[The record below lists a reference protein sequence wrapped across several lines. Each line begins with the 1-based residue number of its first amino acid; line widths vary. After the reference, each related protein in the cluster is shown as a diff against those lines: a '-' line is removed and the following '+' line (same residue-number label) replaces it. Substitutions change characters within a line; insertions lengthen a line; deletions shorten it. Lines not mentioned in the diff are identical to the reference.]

1 MARSTDRTFF
11 LVILVFFPFFFSLFT
26 SLKRTHTG
34 FQWLKD
40 PHKKIAKKNY
50 VFSVR
55 KNSQSKNT
63 SLLRKQSDP
72 KNENLN
78 NYTEAI
84 FPSAQDKR
92 TNYITRK

>member
-1 MARSTDRTFF
+1 MSSQSA
-11 LVILVFFPFFFSLFT
+11 
-26 SLKRTHTG
+26 
-34 FQWLKD
+34 
-40 PHKKIAKKNY
+40 
-50 VFSVR
+50 

>member
-1 MARSTDRTFF
+1 MTERSSQENCNK
-11 LVILVFFPFFFSLFT
+11 VSM
-26 SLKRTHTG
+26 S
-34 FQWLKD
+34 FQS
-40 PHKKIAKKNY
+40 A
-50 VFSVR
+50 

>member
-1 MARSTDRTFF
+1 MTERSSQENCNK
-11 LVILVFFPFFFSLFT
+11 VS
-26 SLKRTHTG
+26 
-34 FQWLKD
+34 
-40 PHKKIAKKNY
+40 
-50 VFSVR
+50 VFSIR